1 MWRIHKYRLID
12 SFQNNSYSFLYKFV
26 SEWRNSQWSHFSI
39 WLFNVYSSKRLRLIA
54 FIFETLNNSLNF
66 SFRKSICR
74 IIIYAFSWC
83 TIIGIQILIC
93 YKINVRTKKVSIDS
107 CKHFVLVFLRIFLDS
122 FQNFHCWFHSR
133 FSSLINFNIWYT
145 ITASLRHVDGFP
157 VSVFTAFPVN
167 SGSSDYYGSSV
178 TIWDIQCHLSCLTA
192 WDLSPK
198 GITHSPNGR
207 HSHVGNPQFAWII
220 GCRLSV
226 ALSFR
231 YYWFSNVSYELE

>member
-1 MWRIHKYRLID
+1 MNLFQWLIQA
-12 SFQNNSYSFLYKFV
+12 FAILINNIQL
-26 SEWRNSQWSHFSI
+26 SQELH
-39 WLFNVYSSKRLRLIA
+39 
-54 FIFETLNNSLNF
+54 TLL
-66 SFRKSICR
+66 
-74 IIIYAFSWC
+74 
-83 TIIGIQILIC
+83 QLLLIC
-93 YKINVRTKKVSIDS
+93 YKINVRTKKVSINS

-192 WDLSPK
+192 
-198 GITHSPNGR
+198 
-207 HSHVGNPQFAWII
+207 
-220 GCRLSV
+220 
-226 ALSFR
+226 
-231 YYWFSNVSYELE
+231 